1 MIEYAIASFITLL
14 CVGLSLEI
22 YTARTNKLAATRS
35 NLNAGVQWILSYP
48 SRIRRWF
55 IERRERAYE
64 VEAPTN
70 RSAVAKWFYRTHIF
84 VAIPLATYVGARA
97 FESLAQDSRPI
108 AGMYLSPEEAWY
120 YGAFTGFAMAALAP
134 LIAYIALF
142 ILVLLPVSVLG
153 FVAKGIYR
161 ILPGS
166 AMGGPN
172 DDYAPFATLGAGVG
186 GLVAAILLVMSY

>member
-1 MIEYAIASFITLL
+1 MIEYAIASLITLL

-35 NLNAGVQWILSYP
+35 RLNAGIRWILSYP
-48 SRIRRWF
+48 ARIRRWF

-84 VAIPLATYVGARA
+84 VAIPLATWIAARA

-108 AGMYLSPEEAWY
+108 GSLYLSPEEAWY
-120 YGAFTGFAMAALAP
+120 YGAFAGFAMAALAP

-142 ILVLLPVSVLG
+142 ILVLLPVTVLG
-153 FVAKGIYR
+153 FAAKAVYR
-161 ILPGS
+161 ILPGV
-166 AMGGPN
+166 AAGGPT
-172 DDYAPFATLGAGVG
+172 DDHAPFATLGAGAG
-186 GLVAAILLVMSY
+186 GIAAVIFLVMSY